1 MNKVEDF
8 TAWYDTCDATIAHC
22 EGDGVTVITRFIGP
36 NVFETQV
43 MARWQ
48 CKKRWLRALIN
59 GHHPKGIYLPAV
71 RLSAKEL
78 RFRARDVIK
87 VEEQL
92 RQST

>member
-1 MNKVEDF
+1 MNNDGGTSVYSAEE
-8 TAWYDTCDATIAHC
+8 AEAILDAAPLLT
-22 EGDGVTVITRFIGP
+22 
-36 NVFETQV
+36 ETQV

-71 RLSAKEL
+71 RLSAREL